1 MKPIYIKMSA
11 FGSYAGEET
20 VDFTEVNHGI
30 FLITGDTGA
39 GKTTIFDA
47 ITYAL
52 YDQTSGGKR
61 DGEMMRSQ
69 YANEDT
75 RTYVELKFNYQG
87 DIYTIIRSPRQER
100 ISKRKNK
107 DGEYVKTI
115 DAPSVELIMPDG
127 LEYRGKIKETNL
139 KIIDIIGLDVNQFTQ
154 IAMIAQGDFLKL
166 LHAPSKER
174 KEIFA
179 KIFNTRIYWRIEE
192 ELKLRSKQIYG
203 KLEDNRKDILREM
216 ENVRCVENSDLEIQ
230 WAETP
235 HFLESDPDL
244 QISLIRQIIEETK
257 TREKEIMLLIKEN
270 QNELSKVTLEL
281 QQAEGMNQLF
291 NALENAQMLHEAL
304 NKRADEMNSIK
315 NKLEAARKALT
326 IEPKEKAYLDKQ
338 KEQEACI
345 LRMEEI
351 KEWMNWNKPLLEEL
365 LRNNEEA
372 ERNYKNRTPE
382 LGAKI
387 SKIKEFLPKYI
398 EYEDKTRELHKLN
411 KKRDLAQ
418 KNLEDIIADIR
429 RVTEQH
435 KIISEEQLIIKGEA
449 EELAV
454 LSQIVE
460 KLVERKSDLEKL
472 LIDVQEL
479 DKLKSSYIQK
489 EQEVKKAEENWQEKS
504 KNYENCYRQFIEG
517 QAVILAHELKEGCP
531 CPVCGS
537 TKHPQKAAFTELN
550 VTQKDLE
557 GAKHSKDEA
566 DQELRKKREELHKN
580 QQNYESKKALV
591 EHEGR
596 RLISLDFIADQAT
609 EEDIRIMLLECSS
622 NLNTEATKKEKAI
635 TAKEKLGHNEVVL
648 KKLNNDLEAFVA
660 QRESADLLLKELEIN
675 RAASEREIH
684 ILKSTLIY
692 ENSAIAQQELSAADE
707 ELNALETVKG
717 DTTKKYQVLLE
728 QMNTNRG
735 KLKSEEESLS
745 RVGDE
750 AKELREAFD
759 KELLKQG
766 FPDKAFYQAALLSLE
781 AIKALEI
788 TLQEYNKS
796 VIENDN
802 SIRHFTEQTAGKE
815 KVDTSTLENR
825 KTSLLE
831 VGTSLDHTNKQ
842 VYGIRTGDELIL
854 ENVIKLFELRR
865 KTREEYTIINRLEAT
880 ANGKVGPKRLNFQTY
895 IQRRYFNSILREA
908 NKRLYIMSN
917 GQFILKC
924 RDVEDLSN
932 QGEVGLDLDVYS
944 MVNDQIR
951 DVKTLSGGESFM
963 AALAMALG
971 MADII
976 QNCAGSIHID
986 TMFIDEGFGSLSD
999 ETRMQAINVLNEL
1012 SEGKRLV
1019 GIISHVSELKAQI
1032 GTKLNV
1038 TKTDKGSKVRWDI
1051 GDTY

>member
-1 MKPIYIKMSA
+1 MKPIYVKMSA

-20 VDFTEVNHGI
+20 VDFTDVDHGI

-52 YDQTSGGKR
+52 YDKTSGGKR

-69 YANEDT
+69 YANEDN
-75 RTYVELKFNYQG
+75 RTYVELKFNYQD

-107 DGEYVKTI
+107 DGELTRTI

-127 LEYRGKIKETNL
+127 MPYRGKIKETNQR
-139 KIIDIIGLDVNQFTQ
+139 IVDIIGLDVDQFTQ

-192 ELKLRSKQIYG
+192 ELKNRSKQSFG

-216 ENVRCVENSDLEIQ
+216 ENVRCVENSDLEGQ

-244 QISLIRQIIEETK
+244 QITLIRQIIKEAEA
-257 TREKEIMLLIKEN
+257 REKEIMLLIKEN
-270 QNELSKVTLEL
+270 QNALSKVTLEL
-281 QQAEGMNQLF
+281 QQAEGINQLF
-291 NALENAQMLHEAL
+291 AALENACKVQEAL
-304 NKRADEMNSIK
+304 NNRAEEMNSVK
-315 NKLEAARKALT
+315 NKLDTARKALI
-326 IEPKEKAYLDKQ
+326 IEPKEKAFLDKQ
-338 KEQEACI
+338 NEHEACI
-345 LRMEEI
+345 RRIEEI
-351 KEWMNWNKPLLEEL
+351 KEWIDRNKPVLEEL

-372 ERNYKNRTPE
+372 ESNYKNKTPE

-387 SKIKEFLPKYI
+387 SKIKEFLPKFL
-398 EYEDKTRELHKLN
+398 EYEDKSGELVKLIKN
-411 KKRDLAQ
+411 RDLAQ
-418 KNLEDIIADIR
+418 KKLEDIL
-429 RVTEQH
+429 TEIGRATQRH
-435 KIISEEQLIIKGEA
+435 KAITEEQLAIRVVA
-449 EELAV
+449 EELPL
-454 LSQIVE
+454 LSQTVE
-460 KLVERKSDLEKL
+460 KLTERKSNLEKL
-472 LIDVQEL
+472 GMDIKEL
-479 DKLKSSYIQK
+479 EKLKDSYVQK
-489 EQEVKKAEENWQEKS
+489 MQEVKCAEENWQEKS
-504 KNYENCYRQFIEG
+504 KNYESCYRQFIEG

-537 TKHPQKAAFTELN
+537 TEHPQKAVFTELG

-557 GAKHSKDEA
+557 IAKNSKEEA
-566 DQELRKKREELHKN
+566 DQELLKKREELHRN
-580 QQNYESKKALV
+580 QQSYESKKVLA
-591 EHEGR
+591 EHEGKR
-596 RLISLDFIADQAT
+596 VITRDFSVETAT
-609 EEDIRIMLLECSS
+609 GEDIQIALLECNSS
-622 NLNTEATKKEKAI
+622 LNIETTKKEQAS
-635 TAKEKLGHNEVVL
+635 TAKEKFSHNEEEL
-648 KKLNNDLEAFVA
+648 QKLNHDLEVYTAK
-660 QRESADLLLKELEIN
+660 RESADLILKELEIN
-675 RAASEREIH
+675 RAASEKEIH
-684 ILKSTLIY
+684 LLKGTLIY
-692 ENSAIAQQELSAADE
+692 ESSAIAQQELSAADE
-707 ELNALETVKG
+707 QLKSLETIKG
-717 DTTKKYQVLLE
+717 DTTKKYQSLLE
-728 QMNTNRG
+728 QMNTTRG
-735 KLKSEEESLS
+735 KLKSEEENLGRISNES
-745 RVGDE
+745 ND
-750 AKELREAFD
+750 LREAFD
-759 KELLKQG
+759 QEILKQG
-766 FPDKAFYQAALLSLE
+766 FPDKAFYHASLISSE
-781 AIKALEI
+781 TIKTLDD
-788 TLQEYNKS
+788 TLQEFTKS

-802 SIRHFTEQTAGKE
+802 SIKHYTEQTAGKE
-815 KVDTSTLENR
+815 KVDTSYLEV
-825 KTSLLE
+825 KKAGLLE
-831 VGTSLDHTNKQ
+831 AGISLDHTNKQ
-842 VYGIRTGDELIL
+842 VYGIRTGDERIL
-854 ENVIKLFELRR
+854 ENTLRLFELRR
-865 KTREEYTIINRLEAT
+865 KTREEYMIISRLEAT
-880 ANGKVGPKRLNFQTY
+880 AIGKVGPKRLNFQTY

-1051 GDTY
+1051 GD